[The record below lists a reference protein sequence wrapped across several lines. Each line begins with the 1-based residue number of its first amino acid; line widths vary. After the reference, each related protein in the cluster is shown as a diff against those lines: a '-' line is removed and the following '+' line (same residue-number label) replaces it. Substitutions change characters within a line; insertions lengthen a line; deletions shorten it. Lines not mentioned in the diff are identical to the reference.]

1 MRSHAHSVPRRYY
14 LGWMAELGTE
24 ERSTPERE
32 AVESW
37 FLQQGLPHLID
48 GYKASTDVFTRAL
61 PFLLFVFLFNVFGAF
76 GDRFTGW
83 SQAGVALVSFVI
95 ILGAGVGVNV
105 ARGRR
110 PFRRP
115 DRVGL
120 PELAVFT
127 VAPAIP
133 PLLFGTRPLLA
144 AEGIIAGNLLLLGVV
159 YLVVGF
165 GLVPTTVWAIGQTFR
180 HLSQLLTLMG
190 RALPFVLV
198 FSAFLFLNAELWQVA
213 HDFTPLAFWV
223 TVGILASVAA
233 LFVALRIPREIAE
246 VARFRSWYEVHDL
259 ARQSGSPLAE
269 RDPDELHGDCEPP
282 LSRPDRLNVLLVVL
296 FNLGLQVVLVSVV
309 IGVFYVAFG
318 IFAVREDTIVT
329 WTSLE
334 VLGPSEELARTTLFG
349 TELVVTVVLL
359 RVVGFI
365 VAFSALQFAL
375 AAVTDAT
382 YREEFFDEV
391 TGEVRHALAV
401 RSIYLDQIIDD
412 PTPDE

>member
-1 MRSHAHSVPRRYY
+1 MVEQGTDVQTDPLPRVEPI
-14 LGWMAELGTE
+14 AT
-24 ERSTPERE
+24 ERS

-37 FLQQGLPHLID
+37 FLHQGLPHLID
-48 GYKASTDVFTRAL
+48 GYKASTDVYTRAL
-61 PFLLFVFLFNVFGAF
+61 PFLLLVFLFNIFGAF

-83 SQAGVALVSFVI
+83 SQAGVVLVSFII
-95 ILGAGVGVNV
+95 ILSAGVLVNL
-105 ARGRR
+105 ARRRR
-110 PFRRP
+110 PFRLP
-115 DRVGL
+115 DRVGIL
-120 PELAVFT
+120 ELAVFT

-133 PLLFGTRPLLA
+133 PLLFGTRRLLA
-144 AEGIIAGNLLLLGVV
+144 AEGIIVANLLVLGVV

-165 GLVPTTVWAIGQTFR
+165 GLVPTTVWAARQTFR

-213 HDFTPLAFWV
+213 HGFTPMAFWV

-246 VARFRSWYEVHDL
+246 IARFRSWYEVHDI
-259 ARQSGSPLAE
+259 ARQAGSPLVD
-269 RDPDELHGDCEPP
+269 RDPDDLDGDCEPP

-296 FNLGLQVVLVSVV
+296 FNLGLQIVLVSVV
-309 IGVFYVAFG
+309 IGLFYVAFG
-318 IFAVREDTIVT
+318 IFAVREDTIVA
-329 WTSLE
+329 WTSLDE
-334 VLGPSEELARTTLFG
+334 LRPRDVLARGTLFG
-349 TELVVTVVLL
+349 TDLVVTVVLF

-391 TGEVRHALAV
+391 TSEVRHALAV
-401 RSIYLDQIIDD
+401 RSIYLDQIVDD
-412 PTPDE
+412 PTPDD